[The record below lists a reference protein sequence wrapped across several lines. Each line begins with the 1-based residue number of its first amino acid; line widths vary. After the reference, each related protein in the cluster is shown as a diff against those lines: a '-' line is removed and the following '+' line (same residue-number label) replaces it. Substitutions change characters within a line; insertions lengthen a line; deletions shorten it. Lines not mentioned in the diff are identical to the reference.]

1 MIAIIGLF
9 EIGYV
14 VLLEEDRVVLST
26 TVHWRERKAYK
37 RDRVLHHWRVAN
49 PGEPMQPHTPTQARS
64 DSDRRP
70 GFYELPLVPPYLVDA
85 QGDTKTIPTPNTP
98 NGKRQS
104 INEII
109 KDGELALQKTEPTL
123 ALLTD
128 RQHTTWLGLDDLI
141 DQLRSRFTL
150 HRQTIA
156 GIEYAKVAATNEFYA
171 LGLQNGPPNV
181 PQVFAL
187 HDRLQSFY
195 QEGREEKV
203 RFWRDVSRLRQVM
216 PEAVQLYLSAYR
228 KAAILRGDPQ

>member
-1 MIAIIGLF
+1 
-9 EIGYV
+9 
-14 VLLEEDRVVLST
+14 
-26 TVHWRERKAYK
+26 
-37 RDRVLHHWRVAN
+37 
-49 PGEPMQPHTPTQARS
+49 MQPQTPTQARN
-64 DSDRRP
+64 DSDHRP
-70 GFYELPLVPPYLVDA
+70 GFYELPLVPPYIVDA
-85 QGDTKTIPTPNTP
+85 QDIAPAIPTPNTPAGTP

-150 HRQTIA
+150 HRQTLA

-171 LGLQNGPPNV
+171 LGLQNGPPDV

>member
-1 MIAIIGLF
+1 
-9 EIGYV
+9 
-14 VLLEEDRVVLST
+14 
-26 TVHWRERKAYK
+26 
-37 RDRVLHHWRVAN
+37 
-49 PGEPMQPHTPTQARS
+49 MQPHTPTQARS
-64 DSDRRP
+64 NSDRRP
-70 GFYELPLVPPYLVDA
+70 GFYELPLAPPYLVDA
-85 QGDTKTIPTPNTP
+85 RDNAPSIPARNTSPGTPH
-98 NGKRQS
+98 GKPQS

-109 KDGELALQKTEPTL
+109 KDGELALQQTEPTL
-123 ALLTD
+123 ALLSD